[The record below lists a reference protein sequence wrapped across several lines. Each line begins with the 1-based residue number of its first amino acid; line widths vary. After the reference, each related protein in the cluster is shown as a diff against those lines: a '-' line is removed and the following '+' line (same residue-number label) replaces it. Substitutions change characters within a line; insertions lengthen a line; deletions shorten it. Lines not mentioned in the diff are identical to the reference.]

1 MFLDLIPVLN
11 VFIILAAMLLLGRTI
26 SKNFRSEREYSKAR
40 EDRFAEMIEESNV
53 VLVKIFEIETLL
65 IDHQTAIVEMIVDL
79 NKFVNDQKEN
89 FNTLAKIDMFMARR
103 EELLRTKELKVAL
116 ERLMG
121 VALTSRQPP
130 APNDV
135 LALKNLTQRIDD
147 LEEILKETTY
157 GGKT

>member
-11 VFIILAAMLLLGRTI
+11 TFIILASVLLLGRAI
-26 SKNFRSEREYSKAR
+26 SKNFRNEREFGKAR
-40 EDRFAEMIEESNV
+40 EDRFAEMIEESNT

-79 NKFVNDQKEN
+79 NKFVNNQQEN
-89 FNTLAKIDMFMARR
+89 FNALAKTDMLMARR
-103 EELLRTKELKVAL
+103 EELLRCKELKVAL

-135 LALKNLTQRIDD
+135 LALENLTQRIDE
-147 LEEILKETTY
+147 LEAILKET
-157 GGKT
+157 